1 MAAADT
7 ELIQLRVRFSIS
19 DAPSAMD
26 QVRTELNQDLE
37 HLQREAE
44 LQSIRLN
51 ESSVGVGYSGPGFE
65 TILEVS
71 RMILD
76 DVGRLAA
83 LGGWILWL
91 KERASRKHKR
101 MTVIS
106 DAPTMGAVAA
116 ASVPASLLVGYRFVL
131 AQPAT
136 GWPEYPD
143 ETDERFVW
151 VATFEHDERHDVLAV
166 FMSPAGVLLGHVI
179 VPLHSYMDNDGLQ
192 FRTAQELAALFRLRN
207 GPTPEESTG
216 SH

>member
-7 ELIQLRVRFSIS
+7 ELIQLRVRFSTS
-19 DAPSAMD
+19 DAPRAMD
-26 QVRTELNQDLE
+26 QVRTELNQDLG

-106 DAPTMGAVAA
+106 DAP
-116 ASVPASLLVGYRFVL
+116 RWVL
-131 AQPAT
+131 SP
-136 GWPEYPD
+136 
-143 ETDERFVW
+143 RRLC
-151 VATFEHDERHDVLAV
+151 RH
-166 FMSPAGVLLGHVI
+166 PC
-179 VPLHSYMDNDGLQ
+179 
-192 FRTAQELAALFRLRN
+192 
-207 GPTPEESTG
+207 
-216 SH
+216 